1 MKPFIKWSASQVDTY
16 QTCNRKWWFNKILG
30 LEVPQHP
37 SAAIGSAV
45 HAELEAYLE
54 EKAPADSLGP
64 IARTALPFAPKPGS
78 VYVEEAIESLGLTAA
93 GLPALGYIDVLDLKS
108 DPPQVLDWKTTSNF
122 RYAKSEED
130 LLRNVQMSV
139 YAKATLAMFDKLD
152 LPEPKAVRVTHVAML
167 TKTPHEARRASAL
180 MSLATIHENWRHV
193 EATVADMKATALLDT
208 PDKVTPSESACHA
221 YGGCPFR
228 DRCNALKATKSIF
241 AGLRSASTTD
251 TNTNDTPSTPSTPE
265 TPVSTTSANPSAKSA
280 LLARLGVKTKSQQTV
295 PQQTAPVEP
304 AAPAAPVAPVV
315 EAAPVAPATV
325 ATTADALMARLRGN
339 LAAPPSAPPVA
350 PPSAVTP
357 PDAPSDAAIA
367 ERLAAEDAAPPVE
380 KAPKAPVEKVKA
392 TKTDDTSGV
401 RRPRNAAPRLAALG
415 YPEEVIASMDNATM
429 ASVLD
434 AGTAYSAGATVEEV
448 EAAPKAGLVE
458 FAPLVTAMLAPEV
471 FAQSKTAM
479 DTGYEFINVH
489 TGEVVH
495 RPVVNDEYLAGV
507 KGYEEGYQKGYEHA
521 EQELREAI
529 REEVLASIPEATSV
543 DGLRLYVDCRPLK
556 ANGVV
561 ELDAFLAPIMSKVAA
576 NAKVPHYSMIPY
588 AQGPAQVAALVSTQP
603 PSGIIVAD
611 TRLPATNAVLEVL
624 LPYAVEVVRGLR

>member
-54 EKAPADSLGP
+54 EKSPVDSLGP

-180 MSLATIHENWRHV
+180 MPLATIHENWRHV
-193 EATVADMKATALLDT
+193 EATVAEMKATALLDT

-241 AGLRSASTTD
+241 AGLRSASTT
-251 TNTNDTPSTPSTPE
+251 NDNNDTPSTPE
-265 TPVSTTSANPSAKSA
+265 TPVSTPTSANPSAKSA
-280 LLARLGVKTKSQQTV
+280 LLARLGVKTKSQQT
-295 PQQTAPVEP
+295 TPVEP
-304 AAPAAPVAPVV
+304 AVEAAPVEVAPVAPV
-315 EAAPVAPATV
+315 APVATAP

-339 LAAPPSAPPVA
+339 LAAPPSAPA
-350 PPSAVTP
+350 TTAVTP

-380 KAPKAPVEKVKA
+380 KAPVEKAPKA
-392 TKTDDTSGV
+392 KAAKADDTSGV
-401 RRPRNAAPRLAALG
+401 RRPRNAGPRLAELG
-415 YPEEVIASMDNATM
+415 YPEDVIATMTNAAM
-429 ASVLD
+429 ASILD
-434 AGTAYSAGATVEEV
+434 AGTAYSAAAPVEEV
-448 EAAPKAGLVE
+448 EEVVTITAPAEVTVTTMPSTALYNGYESVSVQTGLVVE
-458 FAPLVTAMLAPEV
+458 RPEAPNETEEAYNEGFAAGHT
-471 FAQSKTAM
+471 S
-479 DTGYEFINVH
+479 GYEQ
-489 TGEVVH
+489 
-495 RPVVNDEYLAGV
+495 
-507 KGYEEGYQKGYEHA
+507 GYKNA

-529 REEVLASIPEATSV
+529 REEVLASIPEATAA

-561 ELDAFLAPIMSKVAA
+561 ELDAFLAPIMAKVAA

-603 PSGIIVAD
+603 PTGIIVAD